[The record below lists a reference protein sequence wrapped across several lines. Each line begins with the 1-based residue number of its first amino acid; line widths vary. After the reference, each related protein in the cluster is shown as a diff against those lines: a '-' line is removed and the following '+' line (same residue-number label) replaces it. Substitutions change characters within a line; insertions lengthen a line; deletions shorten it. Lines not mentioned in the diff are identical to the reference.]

1 MGTGDRRAV
10 NGVRRAPTPSG
21 DPQRGR
27 FIVLEGIDGSGKTT
41 QVGLLAA
48 WLRESQSDVV
58 VTQEPTDGEWGRRY
72 RAWARNELDATPE
85 EVLRFFV
92 EDRREHVALVIL
104 PALAR
109 GAFIVSDRYYYST
122 LAYQAAHG
130 VDRALL
136 SERLEIDSLPQP
148 DLALWLRL
156 PIALAVERAASDDPE
171 PYENT
176 AFLERTDAEYARLEL
191 EEVNASGTP
200 EDVAVAIR
208 ARVSATLGLPT
219 H

>member
-1 MGTGDRRAV
+1 
-10 NGVRRAPTPSG
+10 VRRAPTPSG
-21 DPQRGR
+21 DPQPGR

-109 GAFIVSDRYYYST
+109 GAFIVSDRYYHST

-130 VDRALL
+130 VDRDLL
-136 SERLEIDSLPQP
+136 SERLEIDALPQP
-148 DLALWLRL
+148 NLVLWLRL
-156 PIALAVERAASDDPE
+156 PVALAVKRVAPDALEA
-171 PYENT
+171 YEN
-176 AFLERTDAEYARLEL
+176 ASFLERADAEYARLGL
-191 EEVNASGTP
+191 EEIDASGTP
-200 EDVAVAIR
+200 EEVEEAIR
-208 ARVSATLGLPT
+208 ARVSAALGLAT
-219 H
+219 

>member
-1 MGTGDRRAV
+1 
-10 NGVRRAPTPSG
+10 VRRAPTPSG
-21 DPQRGR
+21 DPQPGR

-109 GAFIVSDRYYYST
+109 GAFIVSDRYYHST

-130 VDRALL
+130 VDRDLL
-136 SERLEIDSLPQP
+136 SERLEIDALPQP
-148 DLALWLRL
+148 NLVLWLRL
-156 PIALAVERAASDDPE
+156 PVALAVKRVAPDALEA
-171 PYENT
+171 YEN
-176 AFLERTDAEYARLEL
+176 ASFLERADAEYARLGL
-191 EEVNASGTP
+191 EEIDASGSP
-200 EDVAVAIR
+200 EDVEEAIR
-208 ARVSATLGLPT
+208 ARVSAAFGLAT
-219 H
+219 

>member
-21 DPQRGR
+21 DPRRGR
-27 FIVLEGIDGSGKTT
+27 FLVLEGIDGSGKTT
-41 QVGLLAA
+41 QVGLLAD
-48 WLRESQSDVV
+48 WLRETQSEVV
-58 VTQEPTDGEWGRRY
+58 VTREPTDGEWGRRY

-109 GAFIVSDRYYYST
+109 GAFLVSDRYYYST

-130 VDRALL
+130 VDRDLL
-136 SERLEIDSLPQP
+136 SQHLEIDTLPQP
-148 DLALWLRL
+148 DLVLWLRL
-156 PIALAVERAASDDPE
+156 PVVLAVERAASNALE

-176 AFLERTDAEYARLEL
+176 AFLERADAEYARLGL
-191 EEVNASGTP
+191 EEVDASGTP
-200 EDVAVAIR
+200 KDVEQAIR
-208 ARVSATLGLPT
+208 ARVSATFGLVP

>member
-1 MGTGDRRAV
+1 
-10 NGVRRAPTPSG
+10 VRRAPTPSG
-21 DPQRGR
+21 DPQPGR
-27 FIVLEGIDGSGKTT
+27 FIVLEGIDGSGKIT

-109 GAFIVSDRYYYST
+109 GAFIVSDRYYHST

-130 VDRALL
+130 VDRDLL
-136 SERLEIDSLPQP
+136 SERLEIDALPQP
-148 DLALWLRL
+148 NLVLWLRL
-156 PIALAVERAASDDPE
+156 PVALAVKRVAPDALEA
-171 PYENT
+171 YEN
-176 AFLERTDAEYARLEL
+176 ASFLERADAEYARLGL
-191 EEVNASGTP
+191 EEIDASGSP
-200 EDVAVAIR
+200 EDVEEAIR
-208 ARVSATLGLPT
+208 ARVSAAFGLAT
-219 H
+219 